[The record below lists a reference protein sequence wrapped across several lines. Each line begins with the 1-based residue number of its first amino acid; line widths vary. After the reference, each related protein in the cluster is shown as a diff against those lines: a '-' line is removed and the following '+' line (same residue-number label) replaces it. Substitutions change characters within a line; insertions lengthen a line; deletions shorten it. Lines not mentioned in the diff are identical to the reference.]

1 MSDDF
6 KNNLE
11 LALGNAKRLSNK
23 ILINGKLSPAKA
35 EAKISVLNPSTGE
48 TIGEAPQCNKVD
60 VNIAVDVSRSCI
72 SKMEKS
78 TCERTW

>member
-23 ILINGKLSPAKA
+23 ILILL
-35 EAKISVLNPSTGE
+35 IPSF
-48 TIGEAPQCNKVD
+48 I
-60 VNIAVDVSRSCI
+60 
-72 SKMEKS
+72 
-78 TCERTW
+78 

>member
-23 ILINGKLSPAKA
+23 ILIDGKLSSSKA
-35 EAKISVLNPSTGE
+35 QGKINVLNPSTGE
-48 TIGEAPQCNKVD
+48 SIGEAPQCNKID
-60 VNIAVDVSRSCI
+60 VNIAVD
-72 SKMEKS
+72 
-78 TCERTW
+78 

>member
-48 TIGEAPQCNKVD
+48 NIGEAPQS
-60 VNIAVDVSRSCI
+60 IRL
-72 SKMEKS
+72 M
-78 TCERTW
+78 

>member
-23 ILINGKLSPAKA
+23 DFNQW
-35 EAKISVLNPSTGE
+35 KIV
-48 TIGEAPQCNKVD
+48 
-60 VNIAVDVSRSCI
+60 
-72 SKMEKS
+72 
-78 TCERTW
+78 TC

>member
-23 ILINGKLSPAKA
+23 ILINGKLSSSKA
-35 EAKISVLNPSTGE
+35 EGKISVLNPSTGE
-48 TIGEAPQCNKVD
+48 SIGEAPQCNKD
-60 VNIAVDVSRSCI
+60 
-72 SKMEKS
+72 
-78 TCERTW
+78 